1 MENAEVLML
10 KSKCIPLKYNYFQ
23 ALEPLR
29 FPLIGKISQYV
40 VFYLVNLKRNMQKLP
55 KVQCHKAMIWDL
67 KAIKMELY
75 HPNIF

>member
-1 MENAEVLML
+1 MENAEVLIL
-10 KSKCIPLKYNYFQ
+10 KNSYIPPECNYFQ
-23 ALEPLR
+23 AIEPLR

-67 KAIKMELY
+67 KAIKMKLCN
-75 HPNIF
+75 PNIF